1 MGLWHQSC
9 DDYCAQDRGKKAL
22 TSYSS
27 GDCRQEDSC
36 LKRGKGDQSPVVP
49 GLSSCAG
56 FSVGHCLFLKTASQP
71 LSPRMSCGHHPIE
84 NVSYSDFRDS
94 LCGWLPTLVLECL
107 PKKMSLPTFVEK
119 ILLSQEQ
126 LDKMCLKY
134 HMEQLPWGRG
144 GERSQPRGRWL

>member
-1 MGLWHQSC
+1 M
-9 DDYCAQDRGKKAL
+9 
-22 TSYSS
+22 
-27 GDCRQEDSC
+27 
-36 LKRGKGDQSPVVP
+36 P

-56 FSVGHCLFLKTASQP
+56 FSVGHCLFLKTTSQP
-71 LSPRMSCGHHPIE
+71 LSLRTSCGHDPIE

-107 PKKMSLPTFVEK
+107 HKKMSLPTFVKK